1 MRRSAP
7 WGPAGDGAFGPWR
20 RGHRSKL
27 QAVSRKALVAPRRG
41 GGVNAKV
48 LALFDSVKQGFSI
61 AAVEDGLQGGVRIRL
76 RRGRDARAVRFE
88 HFEVPAILQA
98 CRSVGVA
105 K

>member
-1 MRRSAP
+1 M
-7 WGPAGDGAFGPWR
+7 GPWAPGR
-20 RGHRSKL
+20 LAEL
-27 QAVSRKALVAPRRG
+27 QALSRKALAPARRG

-48 LALFDSVKQGFSI
+48 VALFDSVKQGFHI
-61 AAVEDGLQGGVRIRL
+61 AAVEEGSQGGVRIRL